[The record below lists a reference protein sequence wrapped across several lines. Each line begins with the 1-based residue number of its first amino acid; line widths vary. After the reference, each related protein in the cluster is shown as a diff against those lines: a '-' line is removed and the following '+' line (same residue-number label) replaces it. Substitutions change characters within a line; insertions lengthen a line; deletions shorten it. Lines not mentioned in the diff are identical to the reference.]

1 MTVFARYLSGQI
13 LARCLGIL
21 AGVAVMAL
29 AFDLMDAGK
38 DIVRGA
44 ASPWLAILSYGAL
57 RLPSLLST
65 LLPAA
70 ALLAGLVTVGHLH
83 RHLELVV
90 IQGCGV
96 SPLVLVRLLL
106 PIGLL
111 LTAVQF
117 AVDDFAA
124 PRATERLYAWGVGD
138 YEARFWRPRTKR
150 GLWLYSGDD
159 IVRLTFKERDS
170 QDIAGANIF
179 HRDPEGLLLERI
191 DAASAQVN
199 EEGLLLKDAVRFDAA
214 NGTTTAIEEMTW
226 RGRIDLAAVDVLARQ
241 PSDLSLVQ
249 LTEVIA
255 NQGYGQRPTDI
266 YRTWLHA
273 RVAGAL
279 QPLLMLLLSLS
290 IMPPLG
296 RTGGRV
302 RVLLAGISV
311 GFVAFVF
318 AGVSVAM
325 GEAGLLPPWL
335 AAWGPVLALASFIGW
350 LLVRQARL
358 TAARPAPAASA

>member
-1 MTVFARYLSGQI
+1 MTVFARYLSGQF

-21 AGVAVMAL
+21 AGVAIMAL

-38 DIVRGA
+38 DIVRDA
-44 ASPWLAILSYGAL
+44 ASPWLAIMTYGIL
-57 RLPSLLST
+57 RLPSLVST

-70 ALLAGLVTVGHLH
+70 ALLAGLITMGHLH

-96 SPLVLVRLLL
+96 SSLTLVRLLL
-106 PIGLL
+106 PVGLL
-111 LTAVQF
+111 LTALQF

-124 PRATERLYAWGVGD
+124 PRATERLYAWGVGE

-159 IVRLTFKERDS
+159 IVRLTFKERES
-170 QDIAGANIF
+170 QEIAGANIF
-179 HRDPEGLLLERI
+179 HRDAEGLLLERI
-191 DAASAQVN
+191 DAARAQVI
-199 EEGLLLKDAVRFDAA
+199 EEGLLLQDAVRYDAA
-214 NGTTTAIEEMTW
+214 MGTTTAIAEMTW
-226 RGRIDLAAVDVLARQ
+226 RGRIDLGAVDVLARQ
-241 PSDLSLVQ
+241 PSDLSLAQ
-249 LTEVIA
+249 LAGVIA

-273 RVAGAL
+273 RIAGAL
-279 QPLLMLLLSLS
+279 QPALLLLLSLS
-290 IMPPLG
+290 IMPPPG

-302 RVLLAGISV
+302 RVLLSGISV
-311 GFVAFVF
+311 GFAAFVF
-318 AGVSVAM
+318 SGVSVAM

-358 TAARPAPAASA
+358 AAARSAPAAAA

>member
-21 AGVAVMAL
+21 AGVAIMAL
-29 AFDLMDAGK
+29 TFDLMDAGK
-38 DIVRGA
+38 DIVRNA
-44 ASPWLAILSYGAL
+44 DSPWLAVLSYAVL

-65 LLPAA
+65 LLPVS
-70 ALLAGLVTVGHLH
+70 ALLAGLITMGHLH

-96 SPLVLVRLLL
+96 SSLTLVRLLL
-106 PIGLL
+106 PVGLL

-124 PRATERLYAWGVGD
+124 PRATERLYAWGVGEYD
-138 YEARFWRPRTKR
+138 ARFWRPRTKR
-150 GLWLYSGDD
+150 GLWLSSGDD

-179 HRDPEGLLLERI
+179 RRDSEGLLLERI
-191 DAASAQVN
+191 DAARAQVTD
-199 EEGLLLKDAVRFDAA
+199 EGLLLRDVVRYDVAK
-214 NGTTTAIEEMTW
+214 GTTTKIEEMTW
-226 RGRIDLAAVDVLARQ
+226 RGRVDLDAVDVLARQ
-241 PSDLSLVQ
+241 PSDLSLAQ
-249 LTEVIA
+249 LAEVIA
-255 NQGYGQRPTDI
+255 NRGYGQRPTDI

-273 RVAGAL
+273 RIAGAL
-279 QPLLMLLLSLS
+279 QPALMLLLSLS
-290 IMPPLG
+290 IAPPHG

-302 RVLLAGISV
+302 RVLLVGISI
-311 GFVAFVF
+311 GFAAFVF

-335 AAWGPVLALASFIGW
+335 AAWGPVLVLASVIGW
-350 LLVRQARL
+350 FLVRQTRL
-358 TAARPAPAASA
+358 TAARPAPAAAA